1 MENKEENET
10 TSLFE
15 EEEEKEE
22 EKIKN
27 TEIDLK
33 EYIIYS
39 KYFPTDN
46 IDDDNDNDNDS
57 CNDSISREIFLP
69 TPESFKKFCEHS
81 LVKDLLTFNYEK
93 YKNFFQKN
101 NDNENIVLNLNK
113 IPSIN
118 DPIVLAFVIC
128 FIGGINSETSINNFS
143 DFNVLTETKHYIEYH
158 INYFDYLNS
167 VIDYLKKE
175 KEYTHFSINSLNILL
190 KSLDELGI
198 CIPKDKKNI
207 LYSMIRDFFL
217 SLEKILILIA
227 PSQNFWIK
235 SEKNIINQTNYDKK
249 LNNHT
254 NIFYNHKF
262 IKNFFSIISKYP
274 RCEFGLLCSM
284 KKQNL
289 QNCWEGLKIFSNI
302 NYKLDPIFIDQ
313 ESHEIDPEQP
323 KNNFLR
329 SMKKIIEYLKKRK
342 NTNFNESNIIILES
356 EKKKMVDTEKNSIL
370 VNLFSEKYIEDN
382 VEQRASLDNKGN
394 EVVNYIKD
402 LLENCTDDIRN
413 YIKNN
418 EFKN

>member
-1 MENKEENET
+1 MENKEENE
-10 TSLFE
+10 SIALYE

-27 TEIDLK
+27 ADIDLK

-39 KYFPTDN
+39 KYFPTNND
-46 IDDDNDNDNDS
+46 DDDN

-81 LVKDLLTFNYEK
+81 LVKDLLNFNYEK

-101 NDNENIVLNLNK
+101 KNDENTVLNLNK
-113 IPSIN
+113 ISSIN
-118 DPIVLAFVIC
+118 NPIVLAFVIC

-143 DFNVLTETKHYIEYH
+143 DFNILTEKEHYIEYH

-175 KEYTHFSINSLNILL
+175 KEYTSFSLNSLDLLL

-198 CIPKDKKNI
+198 CIPKDRKNI
-207 LYSMIRDFFL
+207 LYSIIRDFFL
-217 SLEKILILIA
+217 SLEKILILIT

-249 LNNHT
+249 LNNYT

-262 IKNFFSIISKYP
+262 IKNFFSIISKHP

-284 KKQNL
+284 KQQNL
-289 QNCWEGLKIFSNI
+289 QNCWEGLKILSNI
-302 NYKLDPIFIDQ
+302 NIKLDPICIDQ
-313 ESHEIDPEQP
+313 ESHDLDPEQ
-323 KNNFLR
+323 KNNFFR
-329 SMKKIIEYLKKRK
+329 SMKKIIECLKKRK
-342 NTNFNESNIIILES
+342 YKNYNERNIIILES
-356 EKKKMVDTEKNSIL
+356 EEKKIADTKDNTIL
-370 VNLFSEKYIEDN
+370 VNLFSEQYIEAS
-382 VEQRASLDNKGN
+382 EEERASIDNKGD
-394 EVVNYIKD
+394 EVINYIKD
-402 LLENCTDDIRN
+402 LLENCTDDIRI
-413 YIKNN
+413 YINNNKLKN
-418 EFKN
+418 

>member
-1 MENKEENET
+1 MENKEENE
-10 TSLFE
+10 SIPLYE

-27 TEIDLK
+27 ADIDLK

-39 KYFPTDN
+39 KYFPTNND
-46 IDDDNDNDNDS
+46 DDDN

-81 LVKDLLTFNYEK
+81 LVKDLLNFNYEK

-101 NDNENIVLNLNK
+101 KNDENTVLNLNK
-113 IPSIN
+113 ISSIN
-118 DPIVLAFVIC
+118 NPIVLAFVIC

-143 DFNVLTETKHYIEYH
+143 DFNILIEKEHYIEYH

-175 KEYTHFSINSLNILL
+175 KEYTSFSLNSLDLLL

-198 CIPKDKKNI
+198 CIPKDRKNI
-207 LYSMIRDFFL
+207 LYSIIRDFFL
-217 SLEKILILIA
+217 SLEKILILIT

-249 LNNHT
+249 LNNYT

-262 IKNFFSIISKYP
+262 IKNFFSIISKHP

-284 KKQNL
+284 KQQNL
-289 QNCWEGLKIFSNI
+289 QNCWEGLKILSNI
-302 NYKLDPIFIDQ
+302 NIKLDPICIDQ
-313 ESHEIDPEQP
+313 ESHDLDPEQ
-323 KNNFLR
+323 KNNFFR
-329 SMKKIIEYLKKRK
+329 SMKKIIECLKKRK
-342 NTNFNESNIIILES
+342 YKNYNERNIIILES
-356 EKKKMVDTEKNSIL
+356 EEKKIADTKDNTIL
-370 VNLFSEKYIEDN
+370 VNLFSEQYIEAS
-382 VEQRASLDNKGN
+382 EEERASIDNKGD
-394 EVVNYIKD
+394 EVINYIKD
-402 LLENCTDDIRN
+402 LLENCTDDIRI
-413 YIKNN
+413 YINNNKLKN
-418 EFKN
+418 

>member
-10 TSLFE
+10 IPLYE

-27 TEIDLK
+27 ADIDLK

-39 KYFPTDN
+39 KYFPTNND
-46 IDDDNDNDNDS
+46 DDDN

-81 LVKDLLTFNYEK
+81 LVKDLLNFNYEK

-101 NDNENIVLNLNK
+101 KNDENTVLNLNK
-113 IPSIN
+113 ISSIN
-118 DPIVLAFVIC
+118 NPIVLAFVIC

-143 DFNVLTETKHYIEYH
+143 DFNILTEKEHYIEYH

-175 KEYTHFSINSLNILL
+175 KEYTSFSLNSLDLLL

-198 CIPKDKKNI
+198 CIPKDRKNI
-207 LYSMIRDFFL
+207 LYSIIRDFFL
-217 SLEKILILIA
+217 SLEKILILIT

-249 LNNHT
+249 LNNYT

-262 IKNFFSIISKYP
+262 IKNFFSIISKHP

-284 KKQNL
+284 KQQNL
-289 QNCWEGLKIFSNI
+289 QNCWEGLKILSNI
-302 NYKLDPIFIDQ
+302 NIKLDPICIDQ
-313 ESHEIDPEQP
+313 ESHDLDPEQ
-323 KNNFLR
+323 KNNFFR

-342 NTNFNESNIIILES
+342 YKNYNERNIIILES
-356 EKKKMVDTEKNSIL
+356 EEKKIADTKDNTIL
-370 VNLFSEKYIEDN
+370 VNLFSEQYIEAS
-382 VEQRASLDNKGN
+382 EEERASIDNKGD
-394 EVVNYIKD
+394 EVINYIKD
-402 LLENCTDDIRN
+402 LLENCTDDIRI
-413 YIKNN
+413 YINNNKLKN
-418 EFKN
+418 

>member
-10 TSLFE
+10 IPLYE

-27 TEIDLK
+27 ADIDLK

-39 KYFPTDN
+39 KYFPTNND
-46 IDDDNDNDNDS
+46 DDDN

-81 LVKDLLTFNYEK
+81 LVKDLLNFNYEK

-101 NDNENIVLNLNK
+101 KNDENTVLNLNK
-113 IPSIN
+113 ISSIN

-143 DFNVLTETKHYIEYH
+143 DFNILTEKEHYIEYH

-175 KEYTHFSINSLNILL
+175 KEYTSFSLNSLDLLL

-198 CIPKDKKNI
+198 CIPKDRKNI
-207 LYSMIRDFFL
+207 LYSIIRDFFL
-217 SLEKILILIA
+217 SLEKILILIT

-249 LNNHT
+249 LNNYT

-262 IKNFFSIISKYP
+262 IKNFFSIISKHP

-284 KKQNL
+284 KQQNL
-289 QNCWEGLKIFSNI
+289 QNCWEGLKILSNI
-302 NYKLDPIFIDQ
+302 NIKLDPICIDQ
-313 ESHEIDPEQP
+313 ESHDLDPEQ
-323 KNNFLR
+323 KNNFFR
-329 SMKKIIEYLKKRK
+329 SMKKIIECLKKRK
-342 NTNFNESNIIILES
+342 YKNYNERNIIILES
-356 EKKKMVDTEKNSIL
+356 EEKKIADTKDNTIL
-370 VNLFSEKYIEDN
+370 VNLFSEQYIEAS
-382 VEQRASLDNKGN
+382 EEERASIDNKGD
-394 EVVNYIKD
+394 EVINYIKD
-402 LLENCTDDIRN
+402 LLENCTDDIRI
-413 YIKNN
+413 YINNNKLKN
-418 EFKN
+418 

>member
-1 MENKEENET
+1 MENKEENE
-10 TSLFE
+10 SIPLYE

-27 TEIDLK
+27 ADIDLK

-39 KYFPTDN
+39 KYFPTNND
-46 IDDDNDNDNDS
+46 DDDN

-81 LVKDLLTFNYEK
+81 LVKDLLNFNYEK

-101 NDNENIVLNLNK
+101 KNDENTVLNLNK
-113 IPSIN
+113 ISSIN

-143 DFNVLTETKHYIEYH
+143 DFNILTEKENYIEYH

-175 KEYTHFSINSLNILL
+175 KEYTSFSLNSLDLLL

-198 CIPKDKKNI
+198 CIPKDRKNI
-207 LYSMIRDFFL
+207 LYSIIRDFFL
-217 SLEKILILIA
+217 SLEKILILIT

-249 LNNHT
+249 LNNYT

-262 IKNFFSIISKYP
+262 IKNFFSIISKHP

-284 KKQNL
+284 KQQNL
-289 QNCWEGLKIFSNI
+289 QNCWEGLKILSNI
-302 NYKLDPIFIDQ
+302 NIKLDPICIDQ
-313 ESHEIDPEQP
+313 ESHDLDPEQ
-323 KNNFLR
+323 KNNFFR
-329 SMKKIIEYLKKRK
+329 SMKKIIECLKKRK
-342 NTNFNESNIIILES
+342 YKNYNERNIIILES
-356 EKKKMVDTEKNSIL
+356 EEKKIADTKDNTIL
-370 VNLFSEKYIEDN
+370 VNLFSEQYIEAS
-382 VEQRASLDNKGN
+382 EEERASIDNKGD
-394 EVVNYIKD
+394 EVINYIKD
-402 LLENCTDDIRN
+402 LLEYCIDDIRI
-413 YIKNN
+413 YINNNKLKN
-418 EFKN
+418 

>member
-1 MENKEENET
+1 MENKEENE
-10 TSLFE
+10 SIPLYE

-27 TEIDLK
+27 ADIDLK

-39 KYFPTDN
+39 KYFPTNND
-46 IDDDNDNDNDS
+46 DDDN

-81 LVKDLLTFNYEK
+81 LVKDLLNFNYEK

-101 NDNENIVLNLNK
+101 KNDENTVLNLNK
-113 IPSIN
+113 ISSIN

-143 DFNVLTETKHYIEYH
+143 DFNILTEKEHYIEYH

-175 KEYTHFSINSLNILL
+175 KEYTSFSLNSLDLLL

-198 CIPKDKKNI
+198 CIPKDRKNI
-207 LYSMIRDFFL
+207 LYSIIRDFFL
-217 SLEKILILIA
+217 SLEKILILIT

-249 LNNHT
+249 LNNYT

-262 IKNFFSIISKYP
+262 IKNFFSIISKHP

-284 KKQNL
+284 KQQNL
-289 QNCWEGLKIFSNI
+289 QNCWEGLKILSNI
-302 NYKLDPIFIDQ
+302 NIKLDPICIDQ
-313 ESHEIDPEQP
+313 ESHDLDPEQ
-323 KNNFLR
+323 KNYFFR
-329 SMKKIIEYLKKRK
+329 SMKKIIECLKKRK
-342 NTNFNESNIIILES
+342 YKNYNERNIIILES
-356 EKKKMVDTEKNSIL
+356 EEKKIADTKDNTIL
-370 VNLFSEKYIEDN
+370 VNLFSEQYIEAS
-382 VEQRASLDNKGN
+382 EEERASIDNKGD
-394 EVVNYIKD
+394 EVINYIKD
-402 LLENCTDDIRN
+402 LLENCTDDIRI
-413 YIKNN
+413 YINNNKLKN
-418 EFKN
+418 

>member
-1 MENKEENET
+1 MENKEENE
-10 TSLFE
+10 SIPLYE

-27 TEIDLK
+27 ADIDLK

-39 KYFPTDN
+39 KYFPTNND
-46 IDDDNDNDNDS
+46 DDDN

-81 LVKDLLTFNYEK
+81 LVKDLLNFNDEK

-101 NDNENIVLNLNK
+101 KNDENTVLNLNK
-113 IPSIN
+113 ISSIN

-175 KEYTHFSINSLNILL
+175 KEYTSFSLNSLDLLL

-198 CIPKDKKNI
+198 CIPKDRKNI
-207 LYSMIRDFFL
+207 LYSIIRDFFL
-217 SLEKILILIA
+217 SLEKILILIT

-249 LNNHT
+249 LNNYT
-254 NIFYNHKF
+254 NIFYNHKL
-262 IKNFFSIISKYP
+262 IKNFFSIISKHP

-284 KKQNL
+284 KQQNL
-289 QNCWEGLKIFSNI
+289 QNCWEGLKILSNI
-302 NYKLDPIFIDQ
+302 NIKLDPICIDQ
-313 ESHEIDPEQP
+313 ESHDLDPEQ
-323 KNNFLR
+323 KNNFFR
-329 SMKKIIEYLKKRK
+329 SMKKIIECLKKRK
-342 NTNFNESNIIILES
+342 YKNYNERNIIILES
-356 EKKKMVDTEKNSIL
+356 EEKKIADTKDNTIL
-370 VNLFSEKYIEDN
+370 VNLFNEQYIEAS
-382 VEQRASLDNKGN
+382 EEERASIDNKGD
-394 EVVNYIKD
+394 EVINYIKD
-402 LLENCTDDIRN
+402 LLENCTDDIRI
-413 YIKNN
+413 YINNNKLKN
-418 EFKN
+418 

>member
-10 TSLFE
+10 IPLYE

-27 TEIDLK
+27 ADIDLK

-39 KYFPTDN
+39 KYFPTNND
-46 IDDDNDNDNDS
+46 DDDN

-81 LVKDLLTFNYEK
+81 LVKDLLNFNYEK

-101 NDNENIVLNLNK
+101 KNDENTVLNLNK
-113 IPSIN
+113 ISSIN

-143 DFNVLTETKHYIEYH
+143 DFNILTEKEHYIEYH

-175 KEYTHFSINSLNILL
+175 KEYTSFSLNSLDLLL

-198 CIPKDKKNI
+198 CIPKDRKNI
-207 LYSMIRDFFL
+207 LYSIIRDFFL
-217 SLEKILILIA
+217 SLEKILILIT

-249 LNNHT
+249 LNNYT

-262 IKNFFSIISKYP
+262 IKNFFSIISKHP

-284 KKQNL
+284 KQQNL
-289 QNCWEGLKIFSNI
+289 QNCWEGLKILSNI
-302 NYKLDPIFIDQ
+302 NIKLDPICIDQ
-313 ESHEIDPEQP
+313 ESHDLDPEQ
-323 KNNFLR
+323 KNNFFR

-342 NTNFNESNIIILES
+342 YKNYNERNIIILES
-356 EKKKMVDTEKNSIL
+356 EEKKITDTKDNTIL
-370 VNLFSEKYIEDN
+370 VNLFNEKYIESS
-382 VEQRASLDNKGN
+382 EEERASIDNKGD
-394 EVVNYIKD
+394 EVINYIKD
-402 LLENCTDDIRN
+402 LLENCTDDIRI
-413 YIKNN
+413 YINNNKLKN
-418 EFKN
+418 

>member
-1 MENKEENET
+1 MENKEENE
-10 TSLFE
+10 SIPLYE

-27 TEIDLK
+27 ADIDLK

-39 KYFPTDN
+39 KYFPTNND
-46 IDDDNDNDNDS
+46 DDDN

-81 LVKDLLTFNYEK
+81 LVKDLLNFNYEK

-101 NDNENIVLNLNK
+101 KNDENTVLNLNK
-113 IPSIN
+113 ISSIN
-118 DPIVLAFVIC
+118 GPIVLAFVIC

-143 DFNVLTETKHYIEYH
+143 DFNILTEKEHYIEYH

-175 KEYTHFSINSLNILL
+175 KEYTSFSLNSLDLLL

-198 CIPKDKKNI
+198 CIPKDRKNI
-207 LYSMIRDFFL
+207 LYSIIRDFFL
-217 SLEKILILIA
+217 SLEKILILIT

-249 LNNHT
+249 LNNYT

-262 IKNFFSIISKYP
+262 IKNFFSIISKHP

-284 KKQNL
+284 KQQNL
-289 QNCWEGLKIFSNI
+289 QNCWEGLKILSNI
-302 NYKLDPIFIDQ
+302 NIKLDPICIDQ
-313 ESHEIDPEQP
+313 ESHDLDPEQ
-323 KNNFLR
+323 KNNFFR
-329 SMKKIIEYLKKRK
+329 SMKKIIECLKKRK
-342 NTNFNESNIIILES
+342 YKNYNERNIIILES
-356 EKKKMVDTEKNSIL
+356 EEKKIADTKDNTIL
-370 VNLFSEKYIEDN
+370 VNLFSEQYIEAS
-382 VEQRASLDNKGN
+382 EEERASIDNKGD
-394 EVVNYIKD
+394 EVINYIKD
-402 LLENCTDDIRN
+402 LLENCTDDIRI
-413 YIKNN
+413 YINNNKLKN
-418 EFKN
+418 

>member
-1 MENKEENET
+1 MENKEENE
-10 TSLFE
+10 SIPLYE

-27 TEIDLK
+27 ADIDLK

-39 KYFPTDN
+39 KYFPTNND
-46 IDDDNDNDNDS
+46 DDDN

-81 LVKDLLTFNYEK
+81 LVKDLLNFNYEK
-93 YKNFFQKN
+93 YKNFFHKN
-101 NDNENIVLNLNK
+101 KNDENTVLNLNK
-113 IPSIN
+113 ISSIN

-175 KEYTHFSINSLNILL
+175 KEYTSFSLNSLDLLL

-249 LNNHT
+249 LNNYT

-262 IKNFFSIISKYP
+262 IKNFFSIISKHP

-284 KKQNL
+284 KQQNL
-289 QNCWEGLKIFSNI
+289 QNCWEGLKILSNI
-302 NYKLDPIFIDQ
+302 NIKLDPICIDQ
-313 ESHEIDPEQP
+313 ESHDLDPEQ
-323 KNNFLR
+323 KNNFFR
-329 SMKKIIEYLKKRK
+329 SMKKIIECLKKRK
-342 NTNFNESNIIILES
+342 YKNYNERNIIILES
-356 EKKKMVDTEKNSIL
+356 EEKKIADTKDNTIL
-370 VNLFSEKYIEDN
+370 VNLFNEQYIEAS
-382 VEQRASLDNKGN
+382 EEERASIDNKGD
-394 EVVNYIKD
+394 EVINYIKD
-402 LLENCTDDIRN
+402 LLENCTDDIRI
-413 YIKNN
+413 YINNNKLKN
-418 EFKN
+418 

>member
-1 MENKEENET
+1 MENEEENDAIP
-10 TSLFE
+10 LYE

-27 TEIDLK
+27 ADIDLK

-39 KYFPTDN
+39 KYFPTNND
-46 IDDDNDNDNDS
+46 DDDN

-81 LVKDLLTFNYEK
+81 LVKDLLNFNYEK

-101 NDNENIVLNLNK
+101 KNDENTVLNLNK
-113 IPSIN
+113 ISSIN
-118 DPIVLAFVIC
+118 NPIVLAFVIC

-143 DFNVLTETKHYIEYH
+143 DFNILIEKEHYIEYH

-175 KEYTHFSINSLNILL
+175 KEYTSFSLNSFDLLL

-198 CIPKDKKNI
+198 CIPKDRKNI
-207 LYSMIRDFFL
+207 LYSIIRDFFL
-217 SLEKILILIA
+217 SLEKILILIT

-249 LNNHT
+249 LNNYT

-262 IKNFFSIISKYP
+262 IKNFFSIISKHP

-284 KKQNL
+284 KQQNL
-289 QNCWEGLKIFSNI
+289 QNCWEGLKILSNI
-302 NYKLDPIFIDQ
+302 NIKLDPICIDQ
-313 ESHEIDPEQP
+313 ESHDLDPEQ
-323 KNNFLR
+323 KNNFFR
-329 SMKKIIEYLKKRK
+329 SMKKIIECLKKRK
-342 NTNFNESNIIILES
+342 YKNYNERNIIILES
-356 EKKKMVDTEKNSIL
+356 EEKKIADTKDNTIL
-370 VNLFSEKYIEDN
+370 VNLFNEQYIEAS
-382 VEQRASLDNKGN
+382 EEERASIDNKGD
-394 EVVNYIKD
+394 EVINYIKD
-402 LLENCTDDIRN
+402 LLENCTDDIRI
-413 YIKNN
+413 YINNNKLKN
-418 EFKN
+418 